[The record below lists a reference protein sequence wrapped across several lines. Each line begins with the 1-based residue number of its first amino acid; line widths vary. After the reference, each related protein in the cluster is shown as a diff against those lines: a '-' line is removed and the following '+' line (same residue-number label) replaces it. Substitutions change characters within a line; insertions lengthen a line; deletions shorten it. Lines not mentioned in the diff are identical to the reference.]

1 MQIVK
6 PREIFNRLPKSDELI
21 RVPMPHGYYERESL
35 GLTLLEVFI
44 LIALAKSV
52 KARTLLEIGTYRG
65 YTSNALALNLPG
77 CLVTTI
83 DISPQVEW
91 HNSGVQYV
99 IGDSKLYTERPPVSV
114 DLIFIDGD
122 HSPAGFSSDMKLAE
136 RLRSRQGIIVWHDCG
151 SPQFSHIQE
160 FTEGCGA
167 YTVQNTQLAVWDQ
180 F

>member
-1 MQIVK
+1 LQIVK

-83 DISPQVEW
+83 DISPQVQW
-91 HNSGVQYV
+91 HSAGVGYV
-99 IGDSKLYTERPPVSV
+99 IVDSKQYAPACPAVF

-122 HSPAGFSSDMKLAE
+122 HSPEYFSSDTKLAE
-136 RLRSRQGIIVWHDCG
+136 RLRSRQGIIVWHDCNN
-151 SPQFSHIQE
+151 PLFPHI
-160 FTEGCGA
+160 TEYAEKCGA
-167 YTVQNTQLAVWDQ
+167 FRVESTQLAVWEPK
-180 F
+180 